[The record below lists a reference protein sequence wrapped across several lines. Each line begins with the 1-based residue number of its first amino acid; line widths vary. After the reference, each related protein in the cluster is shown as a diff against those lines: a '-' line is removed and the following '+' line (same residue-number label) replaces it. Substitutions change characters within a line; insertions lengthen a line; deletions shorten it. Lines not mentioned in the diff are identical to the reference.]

1 MKVERDCQ
9 GTYQLLT
16 GPPGGSQ
23 QALPHLT
30 MLTAHSPSPRSGSST
45 ASSSVRQ
52 RGRMNGHQ
60 EEIISLPSQRQE
72 GGEEIS
78 IY

>member
-1 MKVERDCQ
+1 MKVEFDSQ

-23 QALPHLT
+23 QALPLLAALPPAQAALHLA
-30 MLTAHSPSPRSGSST
+30 LPHSKW
-45 ASSSVRQ
+45 
-52 RGRMNGHQ
+52 GRMNGHQ
-60 EEIISLPSQRQE
+60 EEIISLPSQRQV

-78 IY
+78 MY